1 MGFLAISRKVEEGII
16 IDERIKIV
24 LLETRHGRATIGI
37 HAPGM
42 DIRREEL
49 APREGVPAYVD
60 PPPAR

>member
-1 MGFLAISRKVEEGII
+1 MGMLAITRKSGEAII
-16 IDERIKIV
+16 VDEKIKIV
-24 LLETRHGRATIGI
+24 LLETRMGRATIGI

-60 PPPAR
+60 PPAS